1 MGRLLGCTAAE
12 VQADREG
19 AAKRAVERFGCSVA
33 LKGYRTVIAS
43 PGGGPCLVNPTG
55 NAGLASGGTG
65 DVLTGL
71 IGGLMA
77 QGMAPADAAA
87 AGVYV
92 HGLAADIAVKST
104 TQRGLVARDVVH
116 ALPLAWRFLDREG

>member
-1 MGRLLGCTAAE
+1 
-12 VQADREG
+12 
-19 AAKRAVERFGCSVA
+19 
-33 LKGYRTVIAS
+33 
-43 PGGGPCLVNPTG
+43 
-55 NAGLASGGTG
+55 LASGGTG